1 MIKNNIK
8 YFVIGSTILTY
19 FMLVIAVYLMPEEY
33 KNYKFDDYLTFV
45 PVGVGL
51 YSMLSFNLQKVFEW
65 SNEARIFYMTI
76 IGSVCVSIFAKC
88 NGFYN
93 FTDDEWAKY
102 NIGLTTMY
110 LFMNLIIYTLQII
123 LKVE

>member
-1 MIKNNIK
+1 MIKDNIK

-19 FMLVIAVYLMPEEY
+19 FVLVIAVYLMPEEY

-45 PVGVGL
+45 PVGIGL
-51 YSMLSFNLQKVFEW
+51 YSMLSFNLQKIFEW

-76 IGSVCVSIFAKC
+76 IGSVCVSIFARC

-93 FTDDEWAKY
+93 FTDDEWTVY
-102 NIGLTTMY
+102 NISLTMMY
-110 LFMNLIIYTLQII
+110 LITNLFIYGLQITFN
-123 LKVE
+123 VV